1 MASSGRFEALAL
13 AIATGCTIK
22 KAAQQLGIGQRTAY
36 RIAATDRMKTR
47 VCQLRT
53 QITSEA
59 LGTLTTAATAAAN
72 TLSQLLGESFE
83 PSTRLNAAKA
93 ILGALAP
100 LSEFAE
106 LRQRI
111 DALERVSEL

>member
-1 MASSGRFEALAL
+1 MATNGRFEALAL

-59 LGTLTTAATAAAN
+59 LGTLTTAASAAAN
-72 TLSQLLGESFE
+72 TLASLLDASND
-83 PSTRLNAAKA
+83 PSIRLNAAKA
-93 ILGALAP
+93 ILTHLAP
-100 LSEFAE
+100 LSEFSE